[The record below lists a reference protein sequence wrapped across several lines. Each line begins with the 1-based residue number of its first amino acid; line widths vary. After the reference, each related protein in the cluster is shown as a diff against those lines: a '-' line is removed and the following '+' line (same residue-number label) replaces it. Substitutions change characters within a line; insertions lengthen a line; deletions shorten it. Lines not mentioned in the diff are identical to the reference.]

1 MNPKNRRMALL
12 LVLLA
17 VVGVVLLAYLF
28 IFNEPDSAIKALE
41 PDPMHQPST
50 N

>member
-1 MNPKNRRMALL
+1 MNGKKLL
-12 LVLLA
+12 LIVLVLLA
-17 VVGVVLLAYLF
+17 VVAVFVTLVFLMPM
-28 IFNEPDSAIKALE
+28 NQQDSGPKALE